1 LVSAAGEIVPEQT
14 ALLSVKTGGVVAEV
28 LVEDGDSVDEGQVLV
43 RLEGTEQQLAAV
55 SSAELALANAQFNL
69 DTLDK
74 DTDLLAAQALQSAEV
89 AERAL
94 EDLNNRELQ
103 QALALQA
110 IADAHKAIENTKR
123 TYNFTT
129 SSADQADIDA
139 QKAQVVLVEDALEKA
154 IEDFEPYEGK
164 SESNLNRAHFL
175 SKKAAAQQVY
185 DAAVRR
191 LNALLGTGSEADI
204 AVAEANY
211 LTAKAQLVQAER
223 DLERVMDGPDAGEVA
238 LLEAQIEKG
247 YRDYETYSAGPDP
260 DDVTLAQTHVKNA
273 EAQLTAAQATLADL
287 ELVAPFDGVIAAVH
301 INPSEWVAPGSPI
314 LLIADLEN
322 LRVETTDLGEID
334 VAQISVGDIAVV
346 TFDALPDLVL
356 EGTVVS
362 IAPKSDVGSG
372 VNYTV
377 ILEINEVHPEL
388 RWGMTAFVDIDLE

>member
-14 ALLSVKTGGVVAEV
+14 ALLSVKTSGVVAEV

-69 DTLDK
+69 DMLDK

-211 LTAKAQLVQAER
+211 LTTQAQLVQAER

>member
-14 ALLSVKTGGVVAEV
+14 ALLSVKTSGVVAEV

-211 LTAKAQLVQAER
+211 LTTQAQLVQAER